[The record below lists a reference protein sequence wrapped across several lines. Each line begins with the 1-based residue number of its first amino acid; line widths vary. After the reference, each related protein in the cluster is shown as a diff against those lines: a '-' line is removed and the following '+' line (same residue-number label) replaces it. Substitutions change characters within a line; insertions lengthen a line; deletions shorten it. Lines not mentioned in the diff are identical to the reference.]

1 MIADHDAIDELLAGY
16 ILRALEGPDAQ
27 EADRLLAEHVPDC
40 ATCRTTLTDLQAVTG
55 DLAVSVAP
63 LAPPEMLLPRLTG
76 ELEPRRTRR
85 LAGWSP
91 ARLVAAAAAVV
102 VLVGIAG
109 LAVTSADGEGQT
121 LAQAD
126 LAQIRSIAAL
136 PGAETTDLGEAD
148 EVTAPDR
155 EATYVMGTGVAS
167 PPSGMIYRLWAVGSV
182 GHELPRRFRAGEW
195 RRGARAHAGRDHGA
209 AARDAGA
216 RRFRA
221 RDARSAGLAGRLNR
235 KLRDDHGT

>member
-1 MIADHDAIDELLAGY
+1 VIADHDTIDELLAGY
-16 ILRALEGPDAQ
+16 ILRALEGPDAA

-63 LAPPEMLLPRLTG
+63 LAPPEMLLPRLAG
-76 ELEPRRTRR
+76 ELEPRRMRR

-102 VLVGIAG
+102 VLIGIAG
-109 LAVTSADGEGQT
+109 LALTSADGGGQT

-126 LAQIRSIAAL
+126 LAQIRSIAAQ

-148 EVTAPDR
+148 EVTAPNR
-155 EATYVMGTGVAS
+155 EETYVMGTGVVS
-167 PPSGMIYRLWAVGSV
+167 PPSGMIYRLWAVGSSGTSYLGDFAPV
-182 GHELPRRFRAGEW
+182 NGIVALELTLDETTVQLLVTLEPADSEPATPGQPAW
-195 RRGARAHAGRDHGA
+195 PA
-209 AARDAGA
+209 A
-216 RRFRA
+216 
-221 RDARSAGLAGRLNR
+221 
-235 KLRDDHGT
+235 